1 MVEAQLH
8 IIKKQLYLVY
18 CIIVLA
24 RIIVVVIFFLPEN
37 DSNSTV
43 LFIHRKKEIYHVY
56 IHSSGRSGG
65 CLWGNRLGGCS
76 WKLRWG
82 DLLFLKC
89 LKSDCID

>member
-43 LFIHRKKEIYHVY
+43 LLKYTEKGGFIMSIIFTVAVAVADVSVGESIRRLQLETAVGGSIILKMSKK
-56 IHSSGRSGG
+56 
-65 CLWGNRLGGCS
+65 
-76 WKLRWG
+76 
-82 DLLFLKC
+82 
-89 LKSDCID
+89 